1 MYQEGPMGLCTVPP
15 TKKGLTMFAE
25 KGRCAPVLRT
35 LLGSLAAALMT
46 LPTVAFAADPTVPG
60 EVLVKL
66 RSDAD
71 LQPLTLRHGLTLK
84 SRFGARPIYRMGV
97 VGNVPVADKITALLA
112 DPAVL
117 LAEANSQH
125 ASPEGRKG
133 LVWAVGSAQAYA
145 TQWAPAA
152 IRLQQAHRRSVGT
165 DVRVA
170 VLDTGV
176 DLAHPLLAGRLLP
189 GFDFVDFDTDPSE
202 QGSAADA
209 GWGHGT
215 HVAGIVAMVAPG
227 AKIMPVRVLDAQGL
241 GDAWVLGEALLYAT
255 DPDRN
260 PATPDG
266 AHVINISLG
275 SLNPTS
281 LMGALASLATCAFVT
296 NPDPLAD
303 FTDAGY
309 DSDRQRCTNGLGAVI
324 VAAAGNGASKRER
337 QYPAAENEYG
347 LIPVA
352 ATQPGQKLAAFS
364 NFGGWIELAAPG
376 DQITSALPG
385 GGYGTWGGTSMAA
398 PMVAGA
404 AALLRALDPTL
415 DPVKLT
421 RQLERRSAGLCG
433 GAKQRQL
440 DAGAVVGLAL
450 QPDPRCR

>member
-1 MYQEGPMGLCTVPP
+1 MYQDGPVGLCTVPQI
-15 TKKGLTMFAE
+15 KKGLTMLTD
-25 KGRCAPVLRT
+25 KNRCARVLRS
-35 LLGSLAAALMT
+35 LLGALAAVFVA
-46 LPTVAFAADPTVPG
+46 LPTAALAADPTVPG

-84 SRFGARPIYRMGV
+84 ARFGARPIYRMGV
-97 VGNVPVADKITALLA
+97 VGNVPVTDKITALLA

-133 LVWAVGSAQAYA
+133 LVWAVGTAQAYA

-152 IRLQQAHRRSVGT
+152 IRLPQAHRRSVGT
-165 DVRVA
+165 GVRVA

-176 DLAHPLLAGRLLP
+176 DLQHPLLAGRLLP
-189 GFDFVDFDTDPSE
+189 GFDFVDFDADPSE
-202 QGSAADA
+202 QGSAADV

-227 AKIMPVRVLDAQGL
+227 AKIMPVRVLDAQGQ
-241 GDAWVLGEALLYAT
+241 GDAWVLGEALLYAM

-260 PATPDG
+260 PVTPDG

-275 SLNPTS
+275 TLDPTS
-281 LMGALASLATCAFVT
+281 LIGALASLATCAFVT

-309 DSDRQRCTNGLGAVI
+309 NDDRQRCTNGLGAVI

-364 NFGGWIELAAPG
+364 NFGGWIDLAAPG

-385 GGYGTWGGTSMAA
+385 GAYGTWGGTSMAA

-404 AALLRALDPTL
+404 AALLRAKEPALDPIK
-415 DPVKLT
+415 VV
-421 RQLERRSAGLCG
+421 RRLERRSVALCG
-433 GAKQRQL
+433 GAKQAQI
-440 DAGAVVGLAL
+440 DAAALMGFAL
-450 QPDPRCR
+450 QADPVCP

>member
-1 MYQEGPMGLCTVPP
+1 MS
-15 TKKGLTMFAE
+15 TKNRGARVVR
-25 KGRCAPVLRT
+25 GW
-35 LLGSLAAALMT
+35 LGCFVAAMAALA
-46 LPTVAFAADPTVPG
+46 LPTLALAADPTVPG

-97 VGNVPVADKITALLA
+97 VGNVPVADKLAALLL

-117 LAEANSQH
+117 LAEANSVH
-125 ASPEGRKG
+125 SSPEGRKG

-145 TQWAPAA
+145 VQWAPAA
-152 IRLQQAHRRSVGT
+152 IRLPQAHRRSVGAG
-165 DVRVA
+165 VRVA

-176 DLAHPLLAGRLLP
+176 DLQHPLLAGRLLP
-189 GFDFVDFDTDPSE
+189 GFDFVDFDADPSE
-202 QGSAADA
+202 QGSPADV

-227 AKIMPVRVLDAQGL
+227 AKIMPVRVLNAQGQ
-241 GDAWVLGEALLYAT
+241 GDEWVLGEALLYAV

-260 PATPDG
+260 PATADG
-266 AHVINISLG
+266 AQVINLSLG

-309 DSDRQRCTNGLGAVI
+309 DVDRQRCSNGLGAVV

-347 LIPVA
+347 LVAVA
-352 ATQPGQKLAAFS
+352 ATQPGQKLAGFS
-364 NFGGWIELAAPG
+364 NFGGWVELAAPG
-376 DQITSALPG
+376 EQITSALPG
-385 GGYGTWGGTSMAA
+385 GAYGTWGGTSMAA

-404 AALLRALDPTL
+404 AALLRAKEPDL
-415 DPVKLT
+415 DPVKVV
-421 RQLERRSAGLCG
+421 RRLERRSVALCG
-433 GAKQRQL
+433 GVKQVQL
-440 DAGAVVGLAL
+440 DAAALMGFAL
-450 QPDPRCR
+450 QADPVCP